1 MEPRGAPYT
10 DLRRSLLVAGEPQ
23 PSKPPAPT
31 STTWT
36 TAFSAAVP
44 IAMMNLAQAVT
55 YGALVCKGTGL
66 DVALVS
72 AMHMLGILI
81 VQAFFFVRSSVPQFA
96 IASSDI
102 TVALLNHQ
110 IVSDIY
116 DDSSGV
122 PPERRFDTA
131 LAALGACTAVQGLLY
146 LALGRLRAAEMVQY
160 LPFSVVAGCFAVTG
174 CYIIKGALTVTT
186 GIDLSWSTA
195 DHSDV
200 LVLLQARPQQV
211 LSAALVG
218 VVVAQISRV
227 ANPATAFVLA
237 VPATLLL
244 FYAIVGFN
252 DMSLDELVSRG
263 WLFTQRESRPL
274 QALWTSRE
282 LDKVQWS
289 CALPGLCTGGLS
301 FWASSLVCML
311 FAMLKA
317 LAVEASCERTIDV
330 NDELAT
336 SGVANLLSAA
346 CGGATANHASTY
358 VSVLRNANV
367 SNRRVAVVASLLTLG
382 VLASGAPFVNFIPR
396 LLLGGLLMAVGAQM
410 VAEWTVGAW
419 GRIDSTGRAVLC
431 AMLFTGYVGGRT
443 HAVFLGLVAA
453 VGTTHA
459 RVSRLNALKYHVTAR
474 SYHPT
479 SSRPL
484 PVQHFLNEHGTATH
498 LIGLEGYLYEGVAA
512 RLLRYVERLATKQ
525 PWLRFV
531 ILDLGAVQGVDPS
544 ACALLGKLRRALG
557 TRRPP
562 RHPVRLLLA
571 SLQPSLLPTLV
582 AHAALSPHDARAS
595 LFSSADAALEWC
607 EDDLLLHGS
616 PLEGQSPAEQMSASR
631 NASPSNPPSAPP
643 YLPPEQPLS
652 PLSSL
657 SPLGGGAGGAGG
669 AVAATATAVRAG
681 VGVGVGGMQP
691 SGMSGDSDG
700 DRAATAAA
708 PPLLRAY
715 AFDAEAGGATLPF
728 APLPLGASAG
738 TPSWASLAQ
747 HGSLHSPR
755 PGEVLVAQ
763 GERSRDVWVA
773 PSSGVVLHV
782 TIEVGGAP
790 ASATG
795 ADGYGY
801 GGSSSGQSRATSMVG
816 GMPGVVQ
823 LATMRHGGVF
833 GAEGAL
839 LGLPSV
845 CSVACISVASS
856 APLLRLSSAQ
866 LQLLRDSPQ
875 SSPLLAQLHAAAH
888 AQQQDYLFLLAKRTT
903 LWLGG
908 GWSGPAFDVCA
919 APPAPDAD
927 NPGTIPSS
935 LTLPEGFGR
944 KQLWRRLEREVAP
957 VAPAGL
963 SPELR
968 ARSTSSTPNR
978 RPRIPSAAR

>member
-10 DLRRSLLVAGEPQ
+10 DLRRSLLASGEPQ
-23 PSKPPAPT
+23 PHPPKPPTPT

-36 TAFSAAVP
+36 TAFSAAMP

-72 AMHMLGILI
+72 AMHMLGLLI
-81 VQAFFFVRSSVPQFA
+81 VQAFFLVRSSVPQFA

-122 PPERRFDTA
+122 PPDRKFDTA
-131 LAALGACTAVQGLLY
+131 LAALGVCTAIQGLLY

-186 GIDLSWSTA
+186 GIDLGWTTS

-211 LSAALVG
+211 CAAALVG

-263 WLFTQRESRPL
+263 WLFTQRDSRPM
-274 QALWTSRE
+274 QALWASRE
-282 LDKVQWS
+282 LDRVEWS
-289 CALPGLCTGGLS
+289 CTLPGLCTGDLS
-301 FWASSLVCML
+301 FWSSSLVCML

-330 NDELAT
+330 NDEITT
-336 SGVANLLSAA
+336 SGVANLLSAVS
-346 CGGATANHASTY
+346 GGATANHASTY
-358 VSVLRNANV
+358 VSVLRDANV
-367 SNRRVAVVASLLTLG
+367 SNRRVAAVASLLTLG

-419 GRIDSTGRAVLC
+419 GRIDGTGRAVLC
-431 AMLFTGYVGGRT
+431 AMLLAGYVGGRT
-443 HAVFLGLVAA
+443 PAVFLGLVAA

-474 SYHPT
+474 SYHPQA
-479 SSRPL
+479 SRPL

-512 RLLRYVERLATKQ
+512 RLLRYVERIATKQ

-531 ILDLGAVQGVDPS
+531 VLDLGAVQGVDPS

-557 TRRPP
+557 TRRNGAA
-562 RHPVRLLLA
+562 PVRVLLA

-582 AHAALSPHDARAS
+582 AHAALSPHDARET
-595 LFSSADAALEWC
+595 LFPSADAALEWC

-616 PLEGQSPAEQMSASR
+616 PLDGLSPAAVPLPYAEQKLMSASR
-631 NASPSNPPSAPP
+631 NASPSNAPSHAPQT
-643 YLPPEQPLS
+643 PPEQPLS
-652 PLSSL
+652 PLSHSL
-657 SPLGGGAGGAGG
+657 GSGGSGSGSDFEGA
-669 AVAATATAVRAG
+669 AA
-681 VGVGVGGMQP
+681 
-691 SGMSGDSDG
+691 
-700 DRAATAAA
+700 AAA
-708 PPLLRAY
+708 PPLRAY

-728 APLPLGASAG
+728 APLPLGAGAG

-773 PSSGVVLHV
+773 PASGVVLHV
-782 TIEVGGAP
+782 SIEVGGAP
-790 ASATG
+790 ATGGTQGGPAT
-795 ADGYGY
+795 
-801 GGSSSGQSRATSMVG
+801 G

-845 CSVACISVASS
+845 CAITCVSVASS
-856 APLLRLSSAQ
+856 APLLRLSAAQ
-866 LQLLRDSPQ
+866 LQLLRESPQ

-908 GWSGPAFDVCA
+908 GWSGPAFDVTA
-919 APPAPDAD
+919 APPSPDAD

-944 KQLWRRLEREVAP
+944 KQLWRKLGREPAP

-968 ARSTSSTPNR
+968 SRAASSASG
-978 RPRIPSAAR
+978 RPRIPSSAAAR